1 MGRIEPARSHQGHCG
16 RPREWLRVSPV
27 AMISQQ
33 PTSGVR
39 LTEVCVGTIAQPAS
53 IVQLCQVLQMSQLQQ
68 QPLCSKFCT
77 QLQVPQACQLAQ
89 LLNPHPCLNLS
100 HATQCVQPAQPL

>member
-1 MGRIEPARSHQGHCG
+1 MVESIPGSYDIPATYLS
-16 RPREWLRVSPV
+16 SK
-27 AMISQQ
+27 
-33 PTSGVR
+33 TD
-39 LTEVCVGTIAQPAS
+39 VCVGTIAQPTS

-77 QLQVPQACQLAQ
+77 QLQVPQACQLTQ